1 MRKALITSLLLV
13 GILFSSGCVHV
24 SYDVWGEPSFS
35 KTQIKTQRKY
45 RILEHTLI
53 VEDWKSRDGYI
64 DITNKLKVF
73 QPDVFDENGMEVV
86 IRTDA
91 TYRRHYLTDSSDAVI
106 LLCLSLNTCF
116 VLPVIDQ
123 FEHNY
128 SSQIAV
134 GEAPIVTHLYK
145 TEVASTFPW
154 PYLFSYSGE
163 TETYSARG
171 KNWVTSSHRCT
182 NSKGRDPSV
191 IDPGIIIPEGEKSAF
206 DEIRA
211 YQIAAKIREIELRY
225 YNVSQK
231 LLSREQYEKYLADKH
246 EKERRLQRMRENAVK
261 NPSGAS
267 QPTMVVTQPVS
278 VVTQQV
284 SVVTQPV
291 QVQKR
296 YEYKILRLEKT
307 ATNDFEY
314 EFEIEFPG
322 GADLDSFRRISHDLR
337 NTTAE
342 QYAEEHQ
349 TNVMNVRVSYTT
361 QKIHDGNIVS
371 GRVGVYEFEGISMS
385 YDSNSRRGT
394 FAVKVVAGD
403 FEATRRWVKKNIES
417 IVADKNI
424 MLKTGERPP
433 QAHYKLLNEEVK
445 DGVIVVEFEAE

>member
-13 GILFSSGCVHV
+13 GILFSSGCVHI

-45 RILEHTLI
+45 RILEHTLCK
-53 VEDWKSRDGYI
+53 EDWVLSDGYT
-64 DITNKLKVF
+64 DITKKLKTF
-73 QPDVFDENGMEVV
+73 QPDVFDENGVEVV

-91 TYRRHYLTDSSDAVI
+91 TYRKDYSNDPGGCVWAIFSGL
-106 LLCLSLNTCF
+106 TCF
-116 VLPVIDQ
+116 VLPVIQ
-123 FEHNY
+123 QYEHNY

-134 GEAPIVTHLYK
+134 GETPIVTRLYK
-145 TEVASTFPW
+145 TELASSFPW
-154 PYLFSYSGE
+154 PYLFSYTGE
-163 TETYSARG
+163 TETYSTRG
-171 KNWVTSSHRCT
+171 KNWVTSSHRCCMPDERD
-182 NSKGRDPSV
+182 SKL
-191 IDPGIIIPEGEKSAF
+191 IDPGVIIPEDEKSAF

-231 LLSREQYEKYLADKH
+231 LLSRAQYEKYLADKH

-261 NPSGAS
+261 NPSGVS
-267 QPTMVVTQPVS
+267 RPTMVVTQPVS
-278 VVTQQV
+278 VVTQ
-284 SVVTQPV
+284 PV

-296 YEYKILRLEKT
+296 PYYNILRLEKT
-307 ATNDFEY
+307 ATSDFEY

-322 GADLDSFRRISHDLR
+322 GADLDSFHRISHDLR

-342 QYAEEHQ
+342 QYAEEHM
-349 TNVMNVRVSYTT
+349 TDIRNVRTSFPS
-361 QKIHDGNIVS
+361 QKISGNIVS

-403 FEATRRWVKKNIES
+403 FEATRRWVRKNIES